1 MGFLGAVRSLGG
13 LHQEEGLE
21 SYLSFPLEKGG
32 KMIRVALQVTDKDAE
47 PLDVCGVAWIDLAE
61 QKMESAMKKK
71 YLYRN
76 RVGSAATWGFS
87 PIHKMGKPKKNVDIN
102 REQIMG
108 KNGDWENDKNCH
120 LNKIKNKL
128 LLDFEKENA
137 FTPGSVERIMVGL
150 AQKIEDVLPYLDH
163 GSSHIFLFGIDDGN
177 GTFLYPGDI
186 QSFLHYF
193 QKKLDSSLQKGEE
206 EKIRCA
212 YCRATSSPYSMSK
225 IFKFSTGDKVNI
237 YHGLDKREEPGVF
250 PICENCFER
259 ISSGRDRLHIKLN
272 YSSVLPKINIWI
284 LPEEI
289 HGEGGRLLQ
298 NLIRSLEENISNDR
312 LKSIG
317 EKRETQYFSWLAR
330 EGKGLIFHFI
340 FWEKNNAQELVHL
353 MVEDVPPERLALLE
367 KKWGEAVQAVFG
379 QVSEEFVA
387 LDWAIKSLYK
397 TLSGFAGK
405 SDGDKG
411 VFRDYALK
419 VIGKLFRG
427 ERLPVDAFKQAIVRR
442 AARLVFE
449 TAQWSDVSR
458 EFLYALAWV
467 EFMNRMNQEA
477 VK

>member
-1 MGFLGAVRSLGG
+1 MGFLSAIRSLGA
-13 LHQEEGLE
+13 LNQEEGLE

-32 KMIRVALQVTDKDAE
+32 KVIRVALQVTDKDAE
-47 PLDVCGVAWIDLAE
+47 PLDVREVVWIDLAE
-61 QKMESAMKKK
+61 QKMEPAMKKK

-102 REQIMG
+102 REQILG

-128 LLDFEKENA
+128 LFDFEKENA
-137 FTPGSVERIMVGL
+137 FTSGSVERIMRGL
-150 AQKIEDVLPYLDH
+150 AQKIEEVLPYLEH
-163 GSSHIFLFGIDDGN
+163 GSSHIFLFGVEDEN
-177 GTFLYPGDI
+177 GTFLYPGEI
-186 QSFLHYF
+186 RSFINYF
-193 QKKLDSSLQKGEE
+193 QKKLESSLQQGNE
-206 EKIRCA
+206 EKTICA
-212 YCRATSSPYSMSK
+212 YCHTPSPPFSLSK
-225 IFKFSTGDKVNI
+225 IFKFSTGDKVNV

-250 PICENCFER
+250 PICGNCFER
-259 ISSGRDRLHIKLN
+259 ISSGRDRLQVKLN

-298 NLIRSLEENISNDR
+298 NLIKSLEENLSNDR

-340 FWEKNNAQELVHL
+340 FWERNNAQELVHL
-353 MVEDVPPERLALLE
+353 MVEDVPPERLAFLE
-367 KKWGEAVQAVFG
+367 KKWGESARTVFG
-379 QVSEEFVA
+379 QVNEEFVT

-419 VIGKLFRG
+419 VIGKMLRG
-427 ERLPVDAFKQAIVRR
+427 ERLPVDAFKQAVVRR

-449 TAQWSDVSR
+449 ANHWSDVSR
-458 EFLYALAWV
+458 EFRYALAWV
-467 EFMNRMNQEA
+467 DFMNRMNQEA
-477 VK
+477 IK